1 MDAKKTYK
9 DSLFRTIFKDKR
21 RLAHLYRA
29 LSGENVSKKDI
40 RLNTLRGVFMND
52 VKNDISFRIGN
63 RLIILIEHQSTW
75 NPNMPLRFF
84 WYLSKLYRN
93 FVDLDMI
100 YRSTLVKIP
109 TPEFYVLYNGT
120 ADIPD
125 FQELKLSDSF
135 AQSGS
140 ALELTVKCYNINYDE
155 GKDLLNSCQELLA
168 YSTFVHQ
175 VRLEQ
180 KKGKSLFTAVK
191 AAIRYCESHDLMAHF
206 FKRNE
211 REVYDMVNFKWD
223 DARAKEIAVEES
235 RAEGLAEGLKE
246 GRAEGRVEG
255 HQEGLSEGMMI
266 GKTSAILEM
275 AIKLLKK
282 SHSIRDIADVTD
294 LSAEE
299 IKKIAKEHGL
309 AY

>member
-1 MDAKKTYK
+1 
-9 DSLFRTIFKDKR
+9 
-21 RLAHLYRA
+21 
-29 LSGENVSKKDI
+29 
-40 RLNTLRGVFMND
+40 
-52 VKNDISFRIGN
+52 
-63 RLIILIEHQSTW
+63 
-75 NPNMPLRFF
+75 
-84 WYLSKLYRN
+84 
-93 FVDLDMI
+93 
-100 YRSTLVKIP
+100 
-109 TPEFYVLYNGT
+109 
-120 ADIPD
+120 
-125 FQELKLSDSF
+125 
-135 AQSGS
+135 
-140 ALELTVKCYNINYDE
+140 
-155 GKDLLNSCQELLA
+155 
-168 YSTFVHQ
+168 
-175 VRLEQ
+175 
-180 KKGKSLFTAVK
+180 
-191 AAIRYCESHDLMAHF
+191 
-206 FKRNE
+206 
-211 REVYDMVNFKWD
+211 MVNFKWD